1 MVGVFEQ
8 TSIKTL
14 LGRHIKNSMQALL
27 LCIYVQR
34 ILGIVFLANKDW
46 TLLNESMTYD
56 SSSSD
61 FVSSPQPIIWIVQ
74 AYTADEY
81 CVVIPRQ
88 VSLQC
93 NGVSDNARVNMS
105 ASEWA
110 VFVNEFLWR
119 FDAPLRMLNC
129 SGATIENGAVSA
141 VGIPMVVPCIDLGAE
156 EPQIR
161 LGEHANRAAIIA
173 VCAFL
178 FIIILG
184 VCAYGKK
191 KRNRD

>member
-1 MVGVFEQ
+1 
-8 TSIKTL
+8 
-14 LGRHIKNSMQALL
+14 
-27 LCIYVQR
+27 
-34 ILGIVFLANKDW
+34 
-46 TLLNESMTYD
+46 
-56 SSSSD
+56 
-61 FVSSPQPIIWIVQ
+61 
-74 AYTADEY
+74 
-81 CVVIPRQ
+81 
-88 VSLQC
+88 
-93 NGVSDNARVNMS
+93 
-105 ASEWA
+105 
-110 VFVNEFLWR
+110 
-119 FDAPLRMLNC
+119 MLNC